1 MLKLI
6 YSNTVNGAADAV
18 LAELKKASGR
28 SIVLVPDSYTLG
40 AEKLVMEY
48 TGLKATLDIE
58 VTGIMRLATRE
69 TGKSV
74 LSKEGA
80 VLVMK
85 KVINAHVN
93 ELRHYGRVARAAGF
107 AREIFAAITSMRMNG
122 VTPERLE
129 KASEELPD
137 GATKRKNRDLIILY
151 RGYLEALERDGWDG
165 TMRAERFAAEIKD
178 NPRFRGIN
186 VFAFGF
192 DSLSGIQI
200 KILTELAAA
209 GTLTAGLVY
218 APRDANAELMP
229 SDSVRRLLAAASERG
244 VEIRKPVTAYEK
256 VAEPFASIAST
267 LFSGADGSV
276 KDPGGAVTLFGE
288 ANIFE
293 EFNAVAREITRLVRR
308 EGYRYKDIAVVD
320 AEPEHAKQLKEV
332 FTRYA
337 VPHYID
343 LRYPLRDTLPA
354 RYIEA
359 ATDAA
364 LFNMRRD
371 KVLRLLKHPLF
382 EWDETEK
389 FEFENYAL
397 ATNKDFGAFGEPFT
411 GEGSRFEPLRL
422 ALENVIKPFSQ
433 KGAKA
438 ADFAAAAKR
447 LISGEAYEKNVRR
460 CLEGVDENLAT
471 SNARAGEKT
480 VGLLDEYVRLA
491 GGESETPEGFRQSF
505 DAAVS
510 AEELAL
516 IPRAADSVFVGKLRT
531 GFIYRTRALFI
542 LGATQNAFPP
552 KHDFLS
558 IISASDAARLE
569 EAGVRLYPT
578 PYDSMREEQFAV
590 RDLITKT
597 EKLYIGYPMS
607 SATGAN
613 KPSGVILE
621 LKERLNKPVVRL
633 SESFSPASVKDI
645 KTLEDFT
652 VTPENAV
659 FGYLM
664 HKDALPERAKEAIE
678 RALGDEAWRLNANES
693 AVSED
698 VPMANTLGEKG
709 NYRTS
714 VSRIET
720 FYNCPYSHYLKY
732 GLRLKER
739 EEGKLKPLD
748 VGLISHRVMERYFGK
763 FKGRFHATPRET
775 LDAAAKQIAAEEI
788 AGETRFKNARAYTAA
803 LKNLENSLVYVTGR
817 LTDNLLK
824 GVYEPFRTELD
835 FGQAGTKP
843 VRIEVSFGAVDM
855 TGKIDRVDVTEKE
868 DATDKRVAVF
878 DYKTGAACGAPAEIY
893 FGKKL
898 QLAIYLKA
906 AAKTYS
912 LEPAAAFYVPVRD
925 GYTAAGKDFSYKGFM
940 LGDAV
945 AVTEFDR
952 GVAAGE
958 PGAAG
963 FLPVKVKTAADGE
976 IKVSGSGS
984 ALGAKQ
990 ISETLE
996 YAEKVAAAA
1005 LEDVYRGTVA
1015 RKPLKGGCKRCVYRE
1030 VCAGR
1035 IEYERAYSKDVTP
1048 YGAAPSV
1055 SEDE

>member
-1 MLKLI
+1 MLKLV
-6 YSNTVNGAADAV
+6 YSNTLNGAADAV
-18 LAELKKASGR
+18 LAELKKSSGR
-28 SIVLVPDSYTLG
+28 AIVLVPDSHTLG

-58 VTGIMRLATRE
+58 VTGIMRLATKE

-74 LSKEGA
+74 LSKEGG

-85 KVINAHVN
+85 KVVNAHAG
-93 ELRHYGRVARAAGF
+93 ELRHYAKAARAAGF

-151 RGYLEALERDGWDG
+151 RGYLEALEREGWDG

-178 NPRFRGIN
+178 NPRFKGVN

-218 APRDANAELMP
+218 APKDANAELMP
-229 SDSVRRLLAAASERG
+229 ADSVRRLLAAASERG
-244 VEIRKPVTAYEK
+244 VEILKPAVSYEK
-256 VAEPFASIAST
+256 VPEPFASIAST

-276 KDPGGAVTLFGE
+276 PDPRGAVTLFGE

-293 EFNAVAREITRLVRR
+293 EFNAVAREIVRLVRR
-308 EGYRYKDIAVVD
+308 ESYRYKDIAVVD

-337 VPHYID
+337 IPHYID

-359 ATDAA
+359 ATEAA

-397 ATNKDFGAFGEPFT
+397 ATNKNFGAFCEPFT
-411 GEGSRFEPLRL
+411 GDGAAFERLRL
-422 ALENVIKPFSQ
+422 EIESVVAPFSE
-433 KGAKA
+433 KGIKA

-447 LISGEAYEKNVRR
+447 LVSGEAYERR
-460 CLEGVDENLAT
+460 VKSCLEGVDDNLAV
-471 SNARAGEKT
+471 SNSRAGEKI
-480 VGLLDEYVRLA
+480 VGLLDEYVRLT
-491 GGESETPEGFRQSF
+491 GDESETLEGFRQSF
-505 DAAVS
+505 DAAVA

-558 IISASDAARLE
+558 VISAADAARLE

-578 PYDSMREEQFAV
+578 PYDSMREEQFAI
-590 RDLITKT
+590 RDLVTKT

-607 SATGAN
+607 SPTGTN
-613 KPSGVILE
+613 KPSGVIVE
-621 LKERLNKPVVRL
+621 LKTRLNKPVVRL
-633 SESFSPASVKDI
+633 SEKFSPASATDPRS
-645 KTLEDFT
+645 LEDFA

-664 HKDALPERAKEAIE
+664 HKNSLPEKAKEAIE
-678 RALGDEAWRLNANES
+678 RALGDDAERLKVN
-693 AVSED
+693 SEVVCCD
-698 VPMANTLGEKG
+698 VPMEKTLGEKG
-709 NYRTS
+709 RYRTS

-720 FYNCPYSHYLKY
+720 FYNCPYAHYLRY
-732 GLRLKER
+732 ALGLKER

-748 VGLISHRVMERYFGK
+748 VGLISHRVMERYFGA
-763 FKGRFHATPRET
+763 FAGRFHRTSRET
-775 LDAAAKQIAAEEI
+775 LDEAAAKIAAEEI
-788 AGETRFKNARAYTAA
+788 AKETRFKGARALTAA
-803 LKNLENSLVYVTGR
+803 LANLERSLVYVTGK

-824 GVYEPFRTELD
+824 GAYEPVKTELD
-835 FGQAGTKP
+835 FGQAGAKA
-843 VRIEVSFGAVDM
+843 VRIEASFGHVDM
-855 TGKIDRVDVTEKE
+855 TGKIDRVD
-868 DATDKRVAVF
+868 ATDKRIAVF
-878 DYKTGAACGAPAEIY
+878 DYKTGAAGGTPAEIY

-906 AAKTYS
+906 AATTYS
-912 LEPAAAFYVPVRD
+912 LEPAAAFYVPIRD
-925 GYTAAGKDFSYKGFM
+925 GYTAAGRDFSYKGFM
-940 LGDAV
+940 LNAADAV
-945 AVTEFDR
+945 DEFDR
-952 GVAAGE
+952 GVTAGE
-958 PGAAG
+958 EGAAG
-963 FLPVKVKTAADGE
+963 FLPVKVRTAADGE
-976 IKVSGSGS
+976 ITVGGSGS
-984 ALGAKQ
+984 ALDAGQ
-990 ISETLE
+990 IRETLD
-996 YAEKVAAAA
+996 YAEKVVAAA
-1005 LEDVYRGTVA
+1005 LEDVYGGTVA
-1015 RKPLKGGCKRCVYRE
+1015 RKPLKGGCEKCVYRE
-1030 VCAGR
+1030 VCVGR
-1035 IEYERAYSKDVTP
+1035 IEYERAYSKDAAP
-1048 YGAAPSV
+1048 YGEARQIAE
-1055 SEDE
+1055 ED